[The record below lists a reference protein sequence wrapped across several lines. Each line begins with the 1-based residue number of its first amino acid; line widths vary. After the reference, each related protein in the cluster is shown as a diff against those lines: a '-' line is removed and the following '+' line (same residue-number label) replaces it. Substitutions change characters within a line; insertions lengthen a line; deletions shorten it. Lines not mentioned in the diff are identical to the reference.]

1 MTVTDLRLWTV
12 EEYRRRTQTGIL
24 NPDEGVELIDG
35 QIISLSETGWQDLL
49 EFAFKIRSL

>member
-12 EEYRRRTQTGIL
+12 EEYRRRTQTGIF

-35 QIISLSETGWQDLL
+35 PIISVSEICWQDLL
-49 EFAFKIRSL
+49 EFAFKIRLL